1 MTDSN
6 VDALQEAGFGSTTKC
21 PRLRSCEI
29 GPSCDFD
36 SGSETHKH
44 HKAQGGAG
52 GYVSVVAR
60 VPPKFDTIGV
70 CVGGGG
76 VAGWI
81 ITDVHG
87 ISEDPHFPLPPDLL
101 PNRAERASA
110 GTGGA
115 VHGASGDAVDKCSEL
130 EGGSS
135 LTQAPEC
142 NIGPLSI
149 GNVGDLPMAFTE
161 IQECYGGGG
170 GAATG
175 VYALDSVSGDWE
187 WLAVAPGGGGGT
199 FRGVAGGSGTLA
211 KGRKETESGRKGAD
225 GAKGGDGG
233 GGGGYGTSPKDPGA
247 GGDGYFNKRLALD
260 PVSLVA
266 SDAPFHCHFQPGM
279 WSESYLE
286 PVLGCVI
293 DGSEREETCLTLIA
307 NSAADCEAAVRSKG
321 QSRGCTSKG
330 AKCQVPDNA
339 DGIVFLPSGE
349 DGGECYVSVGHPS
362 NLLADFGVHV
372 VGALHCDMKDDP
384 ALVSSGYASHANEA
398 LGPLPPVDVDRAG
411 DVDSTTLTGRKS
423 AVGARGFMS
432 GAHTFEDTTGTREAA
447 FLYSPMTIDP
457 DYIEPDVR
465 GIKHPWHGFQRPG
478 DGFARAKEDMTSGI
492 YADAWVTVKTT
503 CSCVIEASTE
513 DDADPDG
520 RPRHFVA
527 RQSYN
532 KVFFSFHDYSGC
544 EEGFQFYRGGMLLDA
559 EFQARGQCFEVL
571 APSHIGDLLTTTND
585 KKKLVIP
592 PGSTH
597 TYCVKAVGSPV
608 GEVAA
613 GYASGRTCTD
623 LTVKWGAAV
632 TGIIRSQADQTIGVS
647 GVLVSVYLLT
657 EQEHDNGA
665 VREWSFRSTGS
676 RRARA
681 AGNATVPET
690 TPTPPG
696 FRVQPPA
703 RSTQRSRRQDT
714 GQACPPELALD
725 ENSLPIHG
733 FWPETGSG
741 QTVSLP
747 CPDLGLGVSVLNRTC
762 SNAGNWGETD
772 GECAPVLVQFTRP
785 QAVFV
790 RLENI
795 KFAANRHLLYNTD
808 PATCAWHCLTL
819 NTTCRSFEVFRGD
832 TQPICFISSVHSN
845 DTDVAFLPARFGS
858 IQYYELANPALR
870 DTFEVLDQDLVDL
883 YVPTYTNVC
892 SIEVLAAQG
901 DWPYDPESSTHYM
914 DQHQH
919 LRQIEA
925 EGCDKVEGN
934 LILRCHEGCDYR
946 LRRALATFGA
956 VMTPADGRTFCGA
969 PPSPNGAWQN
979 YTIERMGAELTAIC
993 DAKVLMAH
1001 CLTHFLQGN
1010 FLTVR
1015 ILRVMGLLRR

>member
-1 MTDSN
+1 MVHTCSLTPDDVASLGEYGIGATA
-6 VDALQEAGFGSTTKC
+6 DC
-21 PRLRSCEI
+21 PLLRDGCETAPCEFSQQ
-29 GPSCDFD
+29 GP
-36 SGSETHKH
+36 HW
-44 HKAQGGAG
+44 AQGGAG

-60 VPPKFDTIGV
+60 VTPNFDTIGV

-76 VAGWI
+76 VEGWVKPDHLKTSSETQGRQTAGLGG
-81 ITDVHG
+81 VNHG
-87 ISEDPHFPLPPDLL
+87 PHCD
-101 PNRAERASA
+101 
-110 GTGGA
+110 T
-115 VHGASGDAVDKCSEL
+115 L
-130 EGGSS
+130 EGGTS
-135 LTQAPEC
+135 LSGAVEC
-142 NIGPLSI
+142 NTGELSI
-149 GNVGDLPMAFTE
+149 GNIGSLQDLSGETPLTE
-161 IQECYGGGG
+161 QQECKGGGG

-175 VYALDSVSGDWE
+175 VYALDSKSGDWE

-199 FRGVAGGSGTLA
+199 FRGGAGGSGTRA
-211 KGRKETESGRKGAD
+211 KGQKEVQAGLRGTSPEHGK
-225 GAKGGDGG
+225 GG
-233 GGGGYGTSPKDPGA
+233 GGGGYGVEAKEAGDGGA
-247 GGDGYFNKRLALD
+247 GYFHKRLGLD
-260 PVSLVA
+260 PVSLV
-266 SDAPFHCHFQPGM
+266 SDTPERPGDP
-279 WSESYLE
+279 WNTE
-286 PVLGCVI
+286 VG
-293 DGSEREETCLTLIA
+293 
-307 NSAADCEAAVRSKG
+307 
-321 QSRGCTSKG
+321 
-330 AKCQVPDNA
+330 
-339 DGIVFLPSGE
+339 PS
-349 DGGECYVSVGHPS
+349 V
-362 NLLADFGVHV
+362 
-372 VGALHCDMKDDP
+372 
-384 ALVSSGYASHANEA
+384 
-398 LGPLPPVDVDRAG
+398 GPLPARALPADRNTYTGSA
-411 DVDSTTLTGRKS
+411 ST
-423 AVGARGFMS
+423 VGSRGFIS
-432 GAHTFEDTTGTREAA
+432 RAHTFDDFENDGRFST
-447 FLYSPMTIDP
+447 FSHYNPDLHIDP
-457 DYIEPDVR
+457 TYATADWQGVKD
-465 GIKHPWHGFQRPG
+465 PWHGFQKPG
-478 DGFARAKEDMTSGI
+478 DGFALATEDMSSGI
-492 YADAWVTVKTT
+492 YADAWVKVQTT
-503 CSCVIEASTE
+503 CSCVIEANTLS
-513 DDADPDG
+513 DPNPDG

-527 RQSYN
+527 SQSLSAGM
-532 KVFFSFHDYSGC
+532 VTFSFHDYSGC
-544 EEGFQFYRGGMLLDA
+544 EEGFQFYRGNTLLNA
-559 EFQARGQCFEVL
+559 EFQARGQCFELL
-571 APSHIGDLLTTTND
+571 APSHIGDSLSATND
-585 KKKLVIP
+585 EEKLLLP

-608 GEVAA
+608 GEMSAF
-613 GYASGRTCTD
+613 YASGSTCTN
-623 LTVKWGAAV
+623 LTIKWGGSV
-632 TGIIRSQADQTIGVS
+632 KGMVRSQADQTIGVS

-657 EQEHDNGA
+657 EEEHDNGA
-665 VREWSFRSTGS
+665 VREWSFGSTGS

-681 AGNATVPET
+681 AGNVTVPET

-714 GQACPPELALD
+714 GQSCPPELALD
-725 ENSLPIHG
+725 ENSLPIHR

-741 QTVSLP
+741 QTLSLP

-762 SNAGNWGETD
+762 SYAGNWGETD
-772 GECAPVLVQFTRP
+772 GECAPVLVQFTTP
-785 QAVFV
+785 QAIFV

-808 PATCAWHCLTL
+808 AATCAWHCLTL

-883 YVPTYTNVC
+883 YVPTYTGVC

-925 EGCDKVEGN
+925 EGCNKVEGN